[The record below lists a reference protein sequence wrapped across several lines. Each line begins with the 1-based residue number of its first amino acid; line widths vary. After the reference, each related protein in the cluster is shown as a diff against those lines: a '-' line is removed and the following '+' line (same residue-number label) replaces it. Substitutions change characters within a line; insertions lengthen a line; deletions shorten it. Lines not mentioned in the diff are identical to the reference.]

1 MDKETLMQAIGANV
15 RYYRTRLG
23 MTQEVLAEKA
33 GISTSFCANIE
44 RGNKAIS
51 ILVLCA
57 LANVLGVTP
66 NHLFYGG
73 AEDHRLD
80 NLMFFLQDKSD
91 DYLACL
97 EAALRAIDDR
107 FVKVAR

>member
-1 MDKETLMQAIGANV
+1 MDKETLVRTIGANV
-15 RYYRTRLG
+15 KFYRTRMG

-51 ILVLCA
+51 ILVLYE
-57 LANVLGVTP
+57 LADALGVTP

-91 DYLACL
+91 EYLACL